1 MNKNKI
7 SIQYLKGVGPK
18 KAQLLKRLDIEFI
31 EDLIYFFP
39 RNYEDRR
46 QVKKVINIEDGEKV
60 NLEVVLESKPYIYKP
75 KRNISITKV
84 MAKDDTGV
92 VQLVWFNQDYIVN
105 KLNLGDSIKLNG
117 KVKKS
122 GMIIELHNPVYIK
135 SGEKSEQIGK
145 ILPIYNLTEKLK
157 NNEMI
162 KLMNTALDEYLES
175 IEEALP
181 KYILEKYKLLEIHLA
196 LRNIHFPEN
205 RNIYIKSRNRLV
217 FEELFTLQLGLLLL
231 KNRYTNETEYIEFDK
246 VDELQEFIENL
257 PFELTNAQKNVF
269 KEISKDMQSKKQMNR
284 LVQGDVGSGKTIIAI
299 LAMFKAFKNGYQSVM
314 MAPTEILAY
323 QHLESISKILE
334 PYGVKCELLASSVT
348 KKNKEKII
356 ERLKNGEIDILVGT
370 HALIEDYVEFQNL
383 GIAITDEQHRFGVRQ
398 RAKLSSKGKSPDILI
413 MTATPIP
420 RTLALILHG
429 DLDVSVIDE
438 LPPGRKKIKTY
449 VRNEGNRGK
458 IYDFVKTQTSEGR
471 QIYIVC
477 PLVEESEAL
486 NIKSATELY
495 EELSTKQFKDHKVA
509 LLHGKMK
516 PKEKDE
522 IMLNFKNN
530 KIDIL
535 VSTTVIE
542 VGVNVPNASIMI
554 IENSERFGLAQ
565 LHQLRGRI
573 GRGEFQS
580 YCILMNEGKGKVAK
594 QRMDI
599 MEKTNDGFL
608 ISEKDLE
615 IRGPGEFFGIRQ
627 HGLPELRVANFP
639 RDMKILKAVQE
650 TCFEIMER
658 DSELE
663 LNEHIGIKNKV
674 KEMFNSQDLII
685 FN

>member
-1 MNKNKI
+1 MDAHKNP
-7 SIQYLKGVGPK
+7 IQYLKGVGPK
-18 KAQLLKRLDIEFI
+18 KAQLLNRLGIESI
-31 EDLIYFFP
+31 EDLIYFLP

-46 QVKKVINIEDGEKV
+46 EVKKIVNVEDGEKA
-60 NLEVVLESKPYIYKP
+60 NLEVILESKPYVYKP
-75 KRNISITKV
+75 KRNISISKA
-84 MAKDDTGV
+84 MAKDDTGIL
-92 VQLVWFNQDYIVN
+92 QLVWFNQDYVVN
-105 KLNLGDSIKLNG
+105 QLNVGDQIRLNG
-117 KVKKS
+117 KVKRS
-122 GMIIELHNPVYIK
+122 GMQIEIHNPVYVK
-135 SGEKSEQIGK
+135 SGVESKQVGE

-157 NNEMI
+157 NSEII
-162 KLMNTALDEYLES
+162 KLISTVLDEYLDCIDES
-175 IEEALP
+175 LP
-181 KYILEKYKLLEIHLA
+181 KYVLEKYKLLDIHSA
-196 LRNIHFPEN
+196 LRNIHFPKN
-205 RNIYIKSRNRLV
+205 RKLYIGSRNRLV
-217 FEELFTLQLGLLLL
+217 FEELFTLQLGLFLL
-231 KNRYTNETEYIEFDK
+231 KNRYVNETEYIEFK
-246 VDELQEFIENL
+246 EIDEMQDFVKGL
-257 PFELTNAQKNVF
+257 PFDLTNAQKNVLN
-269 KEISKDMQSKKQMNR
+269 EISRDMISKKQMNR
-284 LVQGDVGSGKTIIAI
+284 LVQGDVGSGKTIIAV

-323 QHLESISKILE
+323 QHLESISELFE
-334 PYGVKCELLASSVT
+334 PYGIRCELLASSVT
-348 KKNKEKII
+348 KKNKAKIM
-356 ERLKNGEIDILVGT
+356 ERLKSGDIDILIGT
-370 HALIEDYVEFQNL
+370 HALIEDYVEFRNL
-383 GIAITDEQHRFGVRQ
+383 GLAITDEQHRFGVRQ

-449 VRNEGNRGK
+449 VRKESNRRD
-458 IYDFVKTQTSEGR
+458 IYDFAKTQINEGR

-477 PLVEESEAL
+477 PLVEESETL

-495 EELSTKQFKDHKVA
+495 EELSLDEFEDYRVS

-516 PKEKDE
+516 AKEKDE
-522 IMLNFKNN
+522 VMLEFKSG
-530 KIDIL
+530 KVDIL
-535 VSTTVIE
+535 ISTTVIE

-573 GRGEFQS
+573 GRGEYQS

-599 MEKTNDGFL
+599 MEQTNDGFL

-639 RDMKILKAVQE
+639 RDMQILKAVQE
-650 TCFEIMER
+650 TCFEIL
-658 DSELE
+658 DKDPELE
-663 LNEHIGIKNKV
+663 LEEHLGIKRKIKN
-674 KEMFNSQDLII
+674 MFNSEELIV